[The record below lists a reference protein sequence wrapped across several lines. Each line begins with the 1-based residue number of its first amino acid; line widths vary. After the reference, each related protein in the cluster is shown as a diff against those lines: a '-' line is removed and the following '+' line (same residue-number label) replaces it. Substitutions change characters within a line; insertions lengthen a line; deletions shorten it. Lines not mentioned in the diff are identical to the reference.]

1 MEPMRAAL
9 IILALFA
16 PSGLT
21 TALDGPIP
29 SIVIPVRI
37 HLLQSARHPNLRS
50 RIDEPTIR
58 SLWTEVDSIW
68 SAARIRFE
76 IRSIDTLIALDVP
89 PKRWLQRDRNWVKSA
104 VPMDKLHGDSLDLCF
119 VHEMGPN
126 GFYYGEPVVVSETPS
141 SYKVRGGA
149 RDRVARV
156 VAHELGHA
164 LTLQHRDPK
173 TALMA
178 SGSTGTDLNEREIQ
192 SARKAAEQWLASLRQ

>member
-1 MEPMRAAL
+1 MRVTL
-9 IILALFA
+9 IILAFFA
-16 PSGLT
+16 PSRMT
-21 TALDGPIP
+21 TALDGPNP

-37 HLLQSARHPNLRS
+37 HLLQSARYPALQS
-50 RIDEPTIR
+50 TIAEPAIR
-58 SLWTEVDSIW
+58 SVWTEVDSIW

-76 IRSIDTLIALDVP
+76 IRSIETLTALDVP

-104 VPMDKLHGDSLDLCF
+104 IPTEKLHGDALDLCF

-141 SYKVRGGA
+141 AYKVRGGA
-149 RDRVARV
+149 SDRVARV
-156 VAHELGHA
+156 IAHELGHA

-178 SGSTGTDLNEREIQ
+178 SGSTGIDLTEREIQ
-192 SARKAAEQWLASLRQ
+192 SARKAAEQWQASFRK